1 MNHTPGPWH
10 LNTYSVTNDDGI
22 DRGFEIW
29 GSNHS
34 VAIIPLKPENHSH
47 AKANGEHIVHCVNT
61 HDALVEALRFVM
73 KATADWPGTMSASI
87 DAIREQTQEALALA
101 EGKEPRS

>member
-1 MNHTPGPWH
+1 MNQIPTPFKVKSYD
-10 LNTYSVTNDDGI
+10 TDEY
-22 DRGFEIW
+22 
-29 GSNHS
+29 
-34 VAIIPLKPENHSH
+34 PEHHPSH
-47 AKANGEHIVHCVNT
+47 ARLLGSDGLCYGILFGEIESVKKMQQTFVHCVNA